1 MFIREKVDM
10 FIVLII
16 IIIIIIIIIVS
27 LFELELQY
35 FSSRGEA

>member
-1 MFIREKVDM
+1 M
-10 FIVLII
+10 FIVL
-16 IIIIIIIIIVS
+16 IIIIIIIIVS

>member
-10 FIVLII
+10 FIV
-16 IIIIIIIIIVS
+16 IIIIIIVS

>member
-10 FIVLII
+10 FIVL
-16 IIIIIIIIIVS
+16 IIIIIIVS